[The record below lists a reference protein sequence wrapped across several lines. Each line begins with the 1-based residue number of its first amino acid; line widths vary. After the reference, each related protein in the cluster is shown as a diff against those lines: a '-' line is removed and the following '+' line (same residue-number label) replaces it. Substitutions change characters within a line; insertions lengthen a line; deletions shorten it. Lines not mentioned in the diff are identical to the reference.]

1 MICLYIYVHDIYI
14 YDIYICRYIYHI
26 YNITLYMYIYV
37 HSLEMG
43 WRSPL
48 PSISFTAECSSNQR
62 LKSVQ
67 ALLAESPMYNIST
80 ENNCW

>member
-1 MICLYIYVHDIYI
+1 MYMIYI
-14 YDIYICRYIYHI
+14 YDIYIYVDIYIYHI